1 MKKRFGHESDKDS
14 PHQIHDYI
22 IYMAHEN
29 ILMKRFDENKDSVV
43 QHIKDMLPD
52 LNLTGQ
58 WSLDVMQN
66 GNDFYI
72 IDMALA
78 AESAL
83 KNYVPKGRLHPVK
96 EDWIPELGEPYQCR
110 SSPLIVAENPCFV
123 ECGWQDH
130 WCGSVMLA
138 THSIIY
144 NFHSV

>member
-72 IDMALA
+72 IDMALV

-83 KNYVPKGRLHPVK
+83 FQKKLCSKRKITSGERTLKTMAVRKEIMRNMKG
-96 EDWIPELGEPYQCR
+96 
-110 SSPLIVAENPCFV
+110 
-123 ECGWQDH
+123 
-130 WCGSVMLA
+130 M
-138 THSIIY
+138 
-144 NFHSV
+144 

>member
-1 MKKRFGHESDKDS
+1 
-14 PHQIHDYI
+14 
-22 IYMAHEN
+22 MAHEN

-78 AESAL
+78 AESTL
-83 KNYVPKGRLHPVK
+83 KNYVPKGRLHPAK
-96 EDWIPELGEPYQCR
+96 EDWIPELMKRDCYK
-110 SSPLIVAENPCFV
+110 
-123 ECGWQDH
+123 
-130 WCGSVMLA
+130 
-138 THSIIY
+138 
-144 NFHSV
+144 